1 MEKIERIPS
10 GISGLDELIEGG
22 FLKGSMVL
30 VSGKTGTG
38 KTTFGIEFLVEGL
51 KRGEKCIFI
60 SLEEA
65 PEEIRMIARHH
76 GWNLEKFEKENLLEI
91 MHIDPLKIS
100 EIEKLERNVFS
111 YIIDEIKNRE
121 GIKRLVMDP
130 ISVLEMYIEYRKEF
144 RKELLKLKRTLSYLG
159 CTSILISEI
168 PEGSESFSRLGI
180 VEFVVDGIIK
190 LDFVPIGSLAGRH
203 LLVRKMRITK
213 HDENLHPIEISKEG
227 IRVLS
232 F

>member
-1 MEKIERIPS
+1 MEKIKRIPS
-10 GISGLDELIEGG
+10 GIFGLDELIEGG
-22 FLKGSMVL
+22 FVKGSMVL

-51 KRGEKCIFI
+51 RKGEKCIFI
-60 SLEEA
+60 SMEEA
-65 PEEIRMIARHH
+65 PEEIKMTARYY

-91 MHIDPLKIS
+91 MYIDPLKIS
-100 EIEKLERNVFS
+100 EIERLERNVFS

-121 GIKRLVMDP
+121 NIKRLVIDP
-130 ISVLEMYIEYRKEF
+130 ISVLETYVEFRKEF
-144 RKELLKLKRTLSYLG
+144 RKELLRLKRMLSYLG

-168 PEGSESFSRLGI
+168 QEGSDSLSRLGI

-213 HDENLHPIEISKEG
+213 HDENLHPIEISKDG

>member
-1 MEKIERIPS
+1 MEKAKRISS
-10 GISGLDELIEGG
+10 GIPGLDKLIEGG
-22 FLKGSMVL
+22 FVKGSMIL

-51 KRGEKCIFI
+51 KKGEKCIFI
-60 SLEEA
+60 SLEET
-65 PEEIRMIARHH
+65 PEEIKAIANYY

-91 MHIDPLKIS
+91 MYLDPLKIS
-100 EIEKLERNVFS
+100 EIERLERNVFS
-111 YIIDEIKNRE
+111 YIIDEIKNME
-121 GIKRLVMDP
+121 NIKRLVMDP

-144 RKELLKLKRTLSYLG
+144 RKELLRLKRMLSYLE
-159 CTSILISEI
+159 CTSVLISEI
-168 PEGSESFSRLGI
+168 QEGSESFSRLGI

-203 LLVRKMRITK
+203 LLVRKMRMTK
-213 HDENLHPIEISKEG
+213 HDENLHPIEISKSG
-227 IRVLS
+227 IKVLS